1 MVDGERRTVS
11 DSRAPAYDSR
21 RVANEFIRAAAQEG
35 RGLSIMT
42 LLKFV
47 YIAHG
52 WTLALLDRPLITDL
66 AEAWRYGPVVPSVY
80 FGFRPQGVYN
90 LRPAN
95 LIESDLDEDAESMTI
110 QTYKRYGNLTPF
122 QLSGIT
128 HVKGGPWDRI
138 IKTKGHGAE
147 IPNDVIRDHYVGKL
161 ERWKNLNGK

>member
-1 MVDGERRTVS
+1 MIDGERRTVS

-80 FGFRPQGVYN
+80 FGFRP
-90 LRPAN
+90 RAC
-95 LIESDLDEDAESMTI
+95 TI
-110 QTYKRYGNLTPF
+110 
-122 QLSGIT
+122 
-128 HVKGGPWDRI
+128 
-138 IKTKGHGAE
+138 
-147 IPNDVIRDHYVGKL
+147 
-161 ERWKNLNGK
+161 